1 MKSFGRFILED
12 RPIYIRRDGELSYDL
27 SEDVFDPNIRETS
40 KEKYLR
46 RLKEIR
52 EAALPKGWKG
62 MRS

>member
-1 MKSFGRFILED
+1 MKSFGSFLEE
-12 RPIYIRRDGELSYDL
+12 RPIYIRRDGELTYDL

-40 KEKYLR
+40 KEKYLK